1 MERTSWAAMSDASRA
16 KSSEPKDLEWG
27 RELTDLTAA
36 QIETFLAFRGYVN
49 PNGRFWFI
57 GMEED
62 GKSTIENLR
71 IRAEKFDRLEDLER
85 SHRNFNSHD
94 MNKLTTS
101 TWGLMLS
108 IVGRMSSEPNWWSTD
123 VRRAYQS
130 TKLGRL
136 NGETYLTEVRPL
148 PKKGI
153 NDWPY
158 GDFFDSPEDYFE
170 RIFPDQLMSIRSDYG
185 SANPKPQFVF
195 CYGKSYWDRHP
206 QVFELIDF
214 ESTLDGSIQWGR
226 NETTV
231 FLLTNFFDY
240 SRMGFTENF
249 VDRLREFALSKS
261 PK

>member
-1 MERTSWAAMSDASRA
+1 
-16 KSSEPKDLEWG
+16 
-27 RELTDLTAA
+27 
-36 QIETFLAFRGYVN
+36 
-49 PNGRFWFI
+49 
-57 GMEED
+57 
-62 GKSTIENLR
+62 
-71 IRAEKFDRLEDLER
+71 
-85 SHRNFNSHD
+85 
-94 MNKLTTS
+94 
-101 TWGLMLS
+101 MLS
-108 IVGRMSSEPNWWSTD
+108 IVGRMGSEPNWWSTD
-123 VRRAYQS
+123 VRRSYQS

-136 NGETYLTEVRPL
+136 NGETYLTEVLPL

-195 CYGKSYWDRHP
+195 CYGKSYWDRHR

-214 ESTLDGSIQWGR
+214 ESTLDGSIQWDR

-240 SRMGFTENF
+240 GRMGFNENF

>member
-1 MERTSWAAMSDASRA
+1 
-16 KSSEPKDLEWG
+16 
-27 RELTDLTAA
+27 
-36 QIETFLAFRGYVN
+36 
-49 PNGRFWFI
+49 
-57 GMEED
+57 
-62 GKSTIENLR
+62 
-71 IRAEKFDRLEDLER
+71 
-85 SHRNFNSHD
+85 

-136 NGETYLTEVRPL
+136 NGETYLTEVLPL